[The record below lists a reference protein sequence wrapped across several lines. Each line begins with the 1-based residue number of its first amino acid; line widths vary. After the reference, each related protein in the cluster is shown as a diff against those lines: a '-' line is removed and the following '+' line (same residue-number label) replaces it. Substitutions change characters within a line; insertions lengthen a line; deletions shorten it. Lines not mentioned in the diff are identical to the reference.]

1 VSQDSEEE
9 DAAMGDRPPDVDSRL
24 LAELR
29 ALLGAVDGAPSELVA
44 SAKLAPELVD
54 LDEEYLALVEA
65 ETAGAATRAGRGQTL
80 AFRSPVCR
88 LEVTVDDVGGGL
100 VVEGQV
106 TGVDAVEVVHERV
119 HDSRAAA
126 VDRFGYFTLT
136 RIPSGLGRLVVRAAD
151 GRRLPATWVV
161 F

>member
-1 VSQDSEEE
+1 
-9 DAAMGDRPPDVDSRL
+9 MGDRHVDSRL

-29 ALLGAVDGAPSELVA
+29 ALLDAADGPPAELVA

-54 LDEEYLALVEA
+54 LDQEYLALVEA
-65 ETAGAATRAGRGQTL
+65 EAGASVTRAGGQAL
-80 AFRSPVCR
+80 AWRSPGCR
-88 LEVTVDDVGGGL
+88 LEVTVDEVGGVL

-106 TGVDAVEVVHERV
+106 TGVAAVEVVHERM
-119 HDSRAAA
+119 HDSRSAT

-136 RIPSGLGRLVVRAAD
+136 RIPSGLGRLVVMAAD